1 MMSEIALFRVRAIAK
16 KEIVEFVRDWRTIMA
31 IIIIPLLMFPLLFI
45 LFPILLESEA
55 AELDALELTIVVQ
68 SNDLNQSLEQAIIG
82 ADIPHESGLSGTLAM
97 FQIYPSALDPDRARC
112 VYEGGRRLVRSGRLA
127 LPADTACLDL
137 WSICT
142 LKKSRTAKAKC
153 SDPITPIKCLASFAP
168 APGASTHDAGS
179 PL

>member
-82 ADIPHESGLSGTLAM
+82 ADIAFEIEPLGNLSL
-97 FQIYPSALDPDRARC
+97 IH
-112 VYEGGRRLVRSGRLA
+112 
-127 LPADTACLDL
+127 
-137 WSICT
+137 I
-142 LKKSRTAKAKC
+142 
-153 SDPITPIKCLASFAP
+153 
-168 APGASTHDAGS
+168 
-179 PL
+179 